1 MLRIYKIHLPGLSLI
16 CTFLLSLLWI
26 TSGVLLGVNY
36 RSSAAANNSAGA
48 TSITAGKLGG
58 DVMVAAYTV
67 TQAGYTVTGS
77 PSTVAPG
84 GQLTVSWTA
93 PNGRPS
99 NDWIALYS
107 VGAPNNNFLW
117 WRYTGGAAS
126 GSFTLTAPSQA
137 GQYEFRYLL
146 NDGFTDSV
154 RSNTVTVGGGTDPRA
169 VTGEW
174 NPNIIQWPNI
184 TVHMHLLPNG
194 KVLTYSDDVNGE
206 APPPGENYSDSHV
219 WDVAT
224 GSFTHIPINHVD
236 SFCSRHSFL
245 PDGRLLAAGGH
256 IDNDVGISNAII
268 FDYRNDSWTDTA
280 SEMNGGRWYPT
291 NTTLANGEVL
301 VIGGNIDNTF
311 GVNQLP
317 EVYTTSVT
325 CRPLISAQRSVPLYS
340 WFHVA
345 PNGRVFNSGP
355 EVTTRYLNTAG
366 NGSWATVASTTSGVF
381 RDYGCS
387 VMYQRDSDSSGPG
400 RVVIIGGGDPPT
412 QSVEVIDLN
421 ATSPAWRAVSSM
433 ANARR
438 LHNATLLPD
447 GKVLVTGG
455 TSSPGFNDARGGV
468 LAAELWDPDT
478 EGWSTLASAQVKR
491 LYHSVAL
498 LLPDGRVLVG
508 GSGRPSADFD
518 TNQLNAEI
526 YSPPYLFKGAR
537 PSITSAPASVTY
549 GQTFSVQTPN
559 AGTIARVRWIRLG
572 SVTHS
577 VDMNQRINK
586 LSFTQGSGVLNVTAP
601 TSRNLCPPGHYMLF
615 ILNANG
621 VPSVARIIQIN

>member
-1 MLRIYKIHLPGLSLI
+1 MLRTYKFHLPVISLI
-16 CTFLLSLLWI
+16 CTFLVLYLLWI
-26 TSGVLLGVNY
+26 TSGVSLAVNH
-36 RSSAAANNSAGA
+36 RSSTTANNSAGA
-48 TSITAGKLGG
+48 TSIIAGEPACNLSG

-67 TQAGYTVTGS
+67 TQAGYTLTGS

-93 PNGRPS
+93 PSGRPS
-99 NDWIALYS
+99 NDWVGLYS
-107 VGAPNNNFLW
+107 VGAPNSNFLW
-117 WRYTGGAAS
+117 WAYTGGAAS
-126 GSFTLTAPSQA
+126 GSFTLSAPSQT

-146 NDGFTDSV
+146 NDDFTDSV

-206 APPPGENYSDSHV
+206 PPPPGENYSDSYV
-219 WDVAT
+219 WDVDT
-224 GSFTHIPINHVD
+224 GNFTHIPINNVD
-236 SFCSRHSFL
+236 SFCSGHSFL
-245 PDGRLLAAGGH
+245 ADGRLLATGGH

-268 FDYRNDSWTDTA
+268 FDYRNNSWTDTA

-317 EVYTTSVT
+317 EVYTTSGT
-325 CRPLISAQRSVPLYS
+325 WRPLNSAQRSLPLYS
-340 WFHVA
+340 WFHQA

-387 VMYQRDSDSSGPG
+387 VMYQRDSDASPG

-412 QSVEVIDLN
+412 NSVEVIDLN

-433 ANARR
+433 GNARR

-447 GKVLVTGG
+447 GKLLVTGG

-577 VDMNQRINK
+577 VDMNQRIN
-586 LSFTQGSGVLNVTAP
+586 NVTAP